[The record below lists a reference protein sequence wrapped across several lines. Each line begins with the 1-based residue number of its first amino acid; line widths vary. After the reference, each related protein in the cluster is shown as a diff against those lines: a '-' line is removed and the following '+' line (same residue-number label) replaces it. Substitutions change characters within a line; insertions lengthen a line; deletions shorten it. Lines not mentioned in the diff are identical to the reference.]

1 MADGDFF
8 DGLQQLV
15 EEWHK
20 AAEPANPSSDYVDL
34 VLFLRRDETG
44 DVELTLRS
52 AKDWLATTC
61 LIELVD
67 VQGWDLHRRGSV
79 EGLPVVTRIIK
90 KKE

>member
-8 DGLQQLV
+8 DGLHQLV
-15 EEWHK
+15 EEWHE
-20 AAEPANPSSDYVDL
+20 AADPANPSSDYVDL

-52 AKDWLATTC
+52 AKDWLAATC
-61 LIELVD
+61 LRELVD
-67 VQGWDLHRRGSV
+67 SQGWELSRHSAGLS
-79 EGLPVVTRIIK
+79 LPVVTRIIK